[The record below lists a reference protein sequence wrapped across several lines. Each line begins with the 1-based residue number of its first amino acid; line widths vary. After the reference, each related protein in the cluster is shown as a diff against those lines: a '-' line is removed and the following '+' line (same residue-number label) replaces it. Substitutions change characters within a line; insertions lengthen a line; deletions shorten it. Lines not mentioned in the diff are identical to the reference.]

1 MTSYVPEAARHR
13 IIEAFGN
20 RCSYCLAAQQ
30 YVLSKLEIEHII
42 PVALDGSNDEWN
54 LCLACRL
61 CNLYKSDQI
70 EATDPIKSMFS
81 ANSKSSTLF
90 LSRWTAATMN
100 GISVW
105 RAGCATS
112 TKATRLKPLIRSR
125 VCSQQTRNRAHY
137 SCRAGRQQ
145 R

>member
-42 PVALDGSNDEWN
+42 PVAQDGSNDEWN

-70 EATDPIKSMFS
+70 EATDPI
-81 ANSKSSTLF
+81 SKAIVALF
-90 LSRWTAATMN
+90 NPRTQAWSDHFQWSQDGAIIIGLTPVGRAT
-100 GISVW
+100 VE
-105 RAGCATS
+105 AL
-112 TKATRLKPLIRSR
+112 RLNNEIGVEVR
-125 VCSQQTRNRAHY
+125 RNWVLVGWH
-137 SCRAGRQQ
+137 SPSDVK
-145 R
+145 